1 MILLA
6 LPVLF
11 DSFGNYRIN
20 IDIDLSFR
28 LIPATSLALVQICSE
43 KAAIRARD
51 CRDGKAL

>member
-11 DSFGNYRIN
+11 DSFRNYR

-28 LIPATSLALVQICSE
+28 VIPATSLALAQTCSE
-43 KAAIRARD
+43 KAAIRARA